1 MSNASDSYANPQKRI
16 FANTEALDEA
26 LVQYVEGALL
36 EAVGVR
42 GNASLVVSGGST
54 PRGFFKRL
62 ADKPLP
68 WQKIEVTLADERWV
82 PVDDPDSN
90 EGQLRA
96 LLPEQI
102 SDHFLSLRGAGEDAL
117 AQAAFLNKRLVKH
130 PPFDVVILGMGT
142 DGHTASLFPDAP
154 QLSEGLDT
162 TNPNACLVVDPP
174 QAPHQ
179 RISMSLGRL
188 LRSQQVIVHLT
199 GAQKAEVLAEAWRGN
214 DPHRF
219 PIAAVLHQQRTPV
232 SIFCDHELAIADYV
246 AVGQKVN

>member
-1 MSNASDSYANPQKRI
+1 MSNASESDTTPKTQI
-16 FANTEALDEA
+16 FADTETLDEA
-26 LVQYVEGALL
+26 LAQYVEGVLL

-42 GNASLVVSGGST
+42 GKASLVVSGGST

-62 ADKPLP
+62 AQKPLP
-68 WQKIEVTLADERWV
+68 WQKIEITLADERWV
-82 PVDDPDSN
+82 PVDHPDSN
-90 EGQLRA
+90 EKQLRA
-96 LLPEQI
+96 ILPEKI
-102 SDHFLSLRGAGEDAL
+102 SNRFLSLRGEGEDAL
-117 AQAAFLNKRLVKH
+117 AQAAFLNKRLVNH

-154 QLSEGLDT
+154 QFSKGLDT

-214 DPHRF
+214 DPCLF

>member
-1 MSNASDSYANPQKRI
+1 MSSASESGAKPKKRI

-26 LVQYVEGALL
+26 LAQYVEGALR

-68 WQKIEVTLADERWV
+68 WQSIEIMLADERWV
-82 PVDDPDSN
+82 PVDHPDSN

-102 SDHFLSLRGAGEDAL
+102 SDRFLSLRGEGEDVL
-117 AQAAFLNKRLVKH
+117 AQAALVNKQLVNH
-130 PPFDVVILGMGT
+130 PLFDVAILGMGT

-154 QLSEGLDT
+154 QFSKGLDT

-174 QAPHQ
+174 QAAHQ

-188 LRSQQVIVHLT
+188 LRSQQIIVHVT
-199 GAQKAEVLAEAWRGN
+199 GEQKAEMLCEAWRGN
-214 DPHRF
+214 DSYRF

-232 SIFCDHELAIADYV
+232 SIFCDHNLSIAD
-246 AVGQKVN
+246 

>member
-1 MSNASDSYANPQKRI
+1 MSSASESYATPKKQI
-16 FANTEALDEA
+16 FADNEALDEA
-26 LVQYVEGALL
+26 LAQYVEGALL

-102 SDHFLSLRGAGEDAL
+102 SDRFLSLRGAGEDAL
-117 AQAAFLNKRLVKH
+117 AQAAFLNKRLVDH

-214 DPHRF
+214 DPYRF

>member
-1 MSNASDSYANPQKRI
+1 MSSASESYAKPKKRI
-16 FANTEALDEA
+16 FADTKSLDEA
-26 LVQYVEGALL
+26 LAQYVEGALL

-90 EGQLRA
+90 EGQLRT

-102 SDHFLSLRGAGEDAL
+102 SDGFLSLRGSGEDAV
-117 AQAAFLNKRLVKH
+117 AQAAILNTRLAEQ

-142 DGHTASLFPDAP
+142 DGHMASLFPDAV
-154 QLSEGLDT
+154 QLCEGLDI
-162 TNPNACLVVDPP
+162 TNPKACLVVDPP
-174 QAPHQ
+174 HAPHQ

-199 GAQKAEVLAEAWRGN
+199 GAQKAEVLCEAWRGN
-214 DPHRF
+214 DPYRF
-219 PIAAVLHQQRTPV
+219 PIAAVLHQQCTPV
-232 SIFCDHELAIADYV
+232 SIFCDHNLAIAD
-246 AVGQKVN
+246 

>member
-1 MSNASDSYANPQKRI
+1 MSSASESYAKPKKRI

-90 EGQLRA
+90 EGQLRT
-96 LLPEQI
+96 LLQEQI
-102 SDHFLSLRGAGEDAL
+102 SDGFLSLRGAGDDAVAQVAILNTRL
-117 AQAAFLNKRLVKH
+117 AEQ

-214 DPHRF
+214 DPYRF